1 MSSLGIVI
9 VNYNSTDYLE
19 RCLESIFAQM
29 STTSFH
35 TVVVDNASDNQDF
48 AHLEKAYPNI
58 HLILNEKNYGF
69 STACNQGIRYRTAD
83 FYLLLNPDCV
93 IEDSAI
99 DRTFN
104 FLIQNPEVGIA
115 GCRVNN
121 PDGTL
126 QLACRRRIPRPAVA
140 LGKLFGL
147 AKVFPRSRR
156 FAAYSYGDIGQNEAH
171 EVEAV
176 SGSFLMF
183 RHEVLAAIGYLD
195 ESFFLYGED
204 LDFCFRATQGGWK
217 VYYYPGAVI
226 THFKRV
232 SSTRHPKASNYHFH
246 NAMEIFYRKYF
257 FADSGPIERF
267 MVLLGIR
274 LKYWWSRIRLAVSAE
289 PKVGSDR

>member
-9 VNYNSTDYLE
+9 VNYNSTDYLQN
-19 RCLESIFAQM
+19 CLESIFTQSSA
-29 STTSFH
+29 TPFH

-48 AHLEKAYPNI
+48 AHLEKAFPNT
-58 HLILNEKNYGF
+58 HFILNEANYGF

-93 IEDSAI
+93 VADRAI

-126 QLACRRRIPRPAVA
+126 QLACRRRIPRPSVA
-140 LGKLFGL
+140 LSKLFGL

-156 FAAYSYGDIGQNEAH
+156 FADYNYGDIDQNEAH

-195 ESFFLYGED
+195 EAFFLYGED

-232 SSTRHPKASNYHFH
+232 SSTRHPRASNYHFH
-246 NAMEIFYRKYF
+246 NAMEIFYRKHF
-257 FADSGPIERF
+257 LADSGTIERF
-267 MVLLGIR
+267 AVLLGIH
-274 LKYWWSRIRLAVSAE
+274 LKYWWSRLRLSLAPE

>member
-9 VNYNSTDYLE
+9 VNYNSTDYLQK
-19 RCLESIFAQM
+19 CLQSIFAQT
-29 STTSFH
+29 STSPVH
-35 TVVVDNASDNQDF
+35 TVVVDNASDDQDF
-48 AHLEKAYPNI
+48 AGLEKAFPDT
-58 HLILNEKNYGF
+58 HFILNEENYGF
-69 STACNQGIRYRTAD
+69 STACNQGIRYQAAD

-99 DRTFN
+99 DRTLN
-104 FLIQNPEVGIA
+104 FLIQHPEVGIA

-126 QLACRRRIPRPAVA
+126 QLACRRRIPRPSVA

-147 AKVFPRSRR
+147 AKIFPRSQR
-156 FAAYSYGDIGQNEAH
+156 FAAYNYGDLDQNVAH

-183 RHEVLAAIGYLD
+183 RHEVLAAIGDLD

-204 LDFCFRATQGGWK
+204 LDFCFRAAQAGWK
-217 VYYYPGAVI
+217 VYYYPGAAI

-232 SSTRHPKASNYHFH
+232 SSTRSPKASNYHFH
-246 NAMEIFYRKYF
+246 NAMEIFYRKHF
-257 FADSGPIERF
+257 SADSGPIERF
-267 MVLLGIR
+267 TVLRGIR
-274 LKYWWSRIRLAVSAE
+274 LKYWWSRLRLAVSVE
-289 PKVGSDR
+289 PQVGSDR